1 MAAGSGA
8 DMPFAVTDATLF
20 AAGALFTQ
28 DYLEEGITQSQA
40 WAATD
45 TEELYKRLEAILDGF
60 AHASRPN
67 EATTE
72 SDLVWPV
79 LEALGWSDYLT
90 QQNLS
95 EKGRVDVPDGLL
107 FIDAEAKSRANEH
120 AEEWKRYDF
129 GAVVVESKRWGRALD
144 RAEGRKGSDRDTPS
158 TQLLRYLRRIDD
170 LTRGVLRWGILTN
183 GARWRLY
190 FAGARSTI
198 DEYLEIDLARI
209 MGLNSD
215 LLDTGITD
223 AEREHWLHVFATLF
237 HRSAFERE
245 AGDAPNFLERARK
258 DAAFYEERVAKS
270 LSDLVFDRLYPE
282 LGKAVAKAAPDD
294 TPLND
299 IRQATL
305 ILLYRLLFILYAEDR
320 GLLPVKDTRYDDYAM
335 RVARLDVGRRKDEND
350 TFSPLGTGYWGRF
363 ADLSRMIDGG
373 EPIIGLPPYNGGL
386 FSEGQPL
393 LSSIRLGEDVM
404 ADALDI
410 LSFEQGEG
418 RRRYINYRDLSVQ
431 QLGSIYE
438 RLLEFE
444 LVREENGDLDIRP
457 NIFAR
462 KNSGSYYT
470 PDDLVLLILDETL
483 APLIEDAHT
492 AFKDRLASVKPSDS
506 EEYKLTQLQKVDPAQ
521 AITRLRVCDPAMGSG
536 HFLVSLVDRLTN
548 HALDAV
554 AEAAALAMQEHGLEY
569 ESPVSEEVRK
579 VRATIRGNAED
590 EGWSVSEE
598 QLDDPQLVKRMVLKR
613 CVYGAD
619 KNPMAVE
626 LAKVSLWL
634 HTFTVGAPLSFIDH
648 HLAAGDSLFGL
659 WVRDA
664 IDKAGKGGELF
675 LHEPLQRAQTQA
687 RVMEQIEFLTD
698 ADIGE
703 AHKSAEMWDGV
714 EAQTGE
720 LDGFV
725 SFVHALDWM
734 DLKGPD
740 KALVARWLDG
750 EFGDPIPIARGKRVP
765 EGSKAKTEDVDR
777 FAVICREARELI
789 EEERF
794 LNWQITF
801 PGVWSNWASAGLEGG
816 FDAVVGNPPW
826 DRIKLQQVEWFASRR
841 PGIAK
846 AQRASDRKKMI
857 VALKADEDP
866 LFDDFMKADRRASDT
881 LRMARFN
888 GGKRVANPEYAVWK
902 NNVEVPETQ
911 SRIHAKGVKAKVA
924 APSKTLPAPSAHY
937 PLLSRGDINL
947 YSLFV
952 ERAHRLV
959 KPDGMVG
966 LLTPSGIA
974 SDLSASAF
982 FRQVATGGHVRAL
995 YDFENRRTRYGLEP
1009 FFPDV
1014 DSRFKFMAMMASPS
1028 RTFEA
1033 AYCGFFLQA
1042 VSEKANPEQAFPITA
1057 EDFARV
1063 NPNTGTAPIFRTRR
1077 DMELTTRIY
1086 ANAPVLVDKSGDEEE
1101 KTWPVKYSTMFHMTN
1116 DSQLFRTRAELE
1128 EQEGAW
1134 PIGGNRWQSEASEWV
1149 PLYVGRMIHQFDHRA
1164 ASVTVNEDNIHNAAL
1179 SGAVTAEMKADPAFV
1194 PEPQYWVKAS
1204 DTQKLEGADYV
1215 MAFRDIA
1222 RATDARTFISAI
1234 APAYGFGNKA
1244 PLVLGENQPIVAPD
1258 LALVVACS
1266 NSLAFDFAARSKLQ
1280 STSVNWFIVEQLP
1293 VIPTA
1298 AYDRQFGQKSAA
1310 RIVKEA
1316 VLELTYTAHDMAAFA
1331 KDIGHVDK
1339 SGEVK
1344 PPFIWDEDRR
1354 LHLRA
1359 KLDALYFI
1367 LYGVFDPENR
1377 IQSRDDVEYIYST
1390 FPIVEREETKRWGSY
1405 RSRDL
1410 CLSYINALL
1419 AGQPDAEVEG

>member
-1 MAAGSGA
+1 
-8 DMPFAVTDATLF
+8 MPRHVTDATLF

-28 DYLEEGITQSQA
+28 DYLEEGITKTQA
-40 WAATD
+40 WAAID
-45 TEELYKRLEAILDGF
+45 AAALRDRLAAILAGF
-60 AHASRPN
+60 PHATSPN

-79 LEALGWSDYLT
+79 LEALGWGDYLT

-107 FIDAEAKSRANEH
+107 FIDAGAKAKANEY
-120 AEEWKRYDF
+120 AEEWRRYEC
-129 GAVVVESKRWGRALD
+129 GAAIVESKRWGRALD
-144 RAEGRKGSDRDTPS
+144 RAEGRKGSERDTPS

-170 LTRGVLRWGILTN
+170 LTRGALRWGILTN

-198 DEYLEIDLARI
+198 DEYLELDLARI
-209 MGLNSD
+209 MGLDGD
-215 LLDTGITD
+215 LLDSAITD
-223 AEREHWLHVFATLF
+223 AERDHWLRVFATLF
-237 HRSAFERE
+237 HRNAFER
-245 AGDAPNFLERARK
+245 ATADAPSFLERARK
-258 DAAFYEERVAKS
+258 EAAFYEERVAKS
-270 LSDLVFDRLYPE
+270 LSDLVFDRLYPA
-282 LGKAVAKAAPDD
+282 LGKAVAKAAPAD
-294 TPLND
+294 TPLDD

-305 ILLYRLLFILYAEDR
+305 ILLYRLLFVLYAEDR
-320 GLLPVKDTRYDDYAM
+320 GLLPVKDRRFDDYAL
-335 RVARLDVGRRKDEND
+335 RVARLDIGRRKDEGD
-350 TFSPLGTGYWGRF
+350 AFSTIADAIWRRF
-363 ADLSRMIDGG
+363 ASLAKMIDKGD
-373 EPIIGLPPYNGGL
+373 PSVGLPPYNGGL
-386 FSEGQPL
+386 FSAEATPL
-393 LSSIRLGEDVM
+393 LASISLGDDVM
-404 ADALDI
+404 AEALDI
-410 LSFEQGEG
+410 LSYEQRGG
-418 RRRYINYRDLSVQ
+418 RRRYINYRDLTVQ

-444 LVREENGDLDIRP
+444 LVRDDAGALDIRP

-483 APLIEDAHT
+483 APLIADAHK
-492 AFKDRLASVKPSDS
+492 AFTDRLASLKPGDS
-506 EEYKLTQLQKVDPAQ
+506 EDYKLTQLQKVDPAK

-548 HALDAV
+548 HALNAV

-590 EGWSVSEE
+590 AGWTVAEE

-626 LAKVSLWL
+626 LAKVALWL

-664 IDKAGKGGELF
+664 IDKAGKGGALF
-675 LHEPLQRAQTQA
+675 LHEPLQRAQNQA
-687 RVMEQIEFLTD
+687 RIMETIEALTD

-703 AHKSAEMWDGV
+703 AHRSAEMWEGV

-725 SFVHALDWM
+725 SFMHALDWL

-740 KALVARWLDG
+740 KALVAQWLDG
-750 EFGDPIPIARGKRVP
+750 VFGDPMPIARGKRAP
-765 EGSKAKTEDVDR
+765 ESAKAKPEDVER
-777 FAVICREARELI
+777 FTAIWREARALI
-789 EEERF
+789 DEERF

-801 PGVWSNWASAGLEGG
+801 PGVWANWGSAGLEGG

-826 DRIKLQQVEWFASRR
+826 DRIKLQQVEWFAARR
-841 PGIAK
+841 PDIAK
-846 AQRASDRKKMI
+846 AQRASDRKRMI
-857 VALKADEDP
+857 GALNKAGDP
-866 LFDDFMKADRRASDT
+866 LHADFVKADRRAADT
-881 LRMARFN
+881 MRMARK
-888 GGKRVANPEYAVWK
+888 GG
-902 NNVEVPETQ
+902 
-911 SRIHAKGVKAKVA
+911 
-924 APSKTLPAPSAHY
+924 HY

-982 FRQVATGGHVRAL
+982 FRKVATGSHVKAL

-1028 RTFEA
+1028 RKFQA
-1033 AYCGFFLQA
+1033 AHCGFFLQA
-1042 VSEKANPEQAFPITA
+1042 VSEKANPDQAFPITA
-1057 EDFARV
+1057 ADFARV

-1077 DMELTTRIY
+1077 DMALTTAIY
-1086 ANAPVLVDKSGDEEE
+1086 ARAPVLVDRSSGEEVKS
-1101 KTWPVKYSTMFHMTN
+1101 WPVKYHRMFDMTL
-1116 DSQLFRTRAELE
+1116 DSAMFRTRAELE

-1134 PIGGNRWQSEASEWV
+1134 PIGGNRWQSAGGEWV
-1149 PLYVGRMIHQFDHRA
+1149 PLYEGKMVQAFDHRA
-1164 ASVTVNEDNIHNAAL
+1164 ASVVVNPENLNRPAQPFPAT
-1179 SGAVTAEMKADPAFV
+1179 SAQSADPAWLADPQFWIQP
-1194 PEPQYWVKAS
+1194 PEG
-1204 DTQKLEGADYV
+1204 L
-1215 MAFRDIA
+1215 A
-1222 RATDARTFISAI
+1222 RAPFALCFKDVTAPTNVRTMI
-1234 APAYGFGNKA
+1234 AALIPSGAAGNTLPLIDLDLPDGAAKA
-1244 PLVLGENQPIVAPD
+1244 PH
-1258 LALVVACS
+1258 LAELAGNL
-1266 NSLAFDFAARSKLQ
+1266 NSMAFDFVARQKVQGQHL
-1280 STSVNWFIVEQLP
+1280 NWFIVEQLP
-1293 VIPTA
+1293 IIPPA
-1298 AYDRQFGQKSAA
+1298 AYARQFGPKTAA
-1310 RIVKEA
+1310 DIVREA
-1316 VLELTYTAHDMAAFA
+1316 VLELTYTAHDMAPFA
-1331 KDIGHVDK
+1331 RDLGYVQGGHVDAA
-1339 SGEVK
+1339 GEVL
-1344 PPFIWDEDRR
+1344 PPFVWDEDRR
-1354 LHLRA
+1354 VALRA

-1367 LYGVFDPENR
+1367 LYGVFDPALPGHDPA
-1377 IQSRDDVEYIYST
+1377 QARDDVRYIYST
-1390 FPIVEREETKRWGSY
+1390 FPIVERQETQTWGRY

-1410 CLSYINALL
+1410 CLSWINALL
-1419 AGQPDAEVEG
+1419 AGQPDANMEG

>member
-1 MAAGSGA
+1 MAAATGA
-8 DMPFAVTDATLF
+8 DMPCHVTDATLF

-28 DYLEEGITQSQA
+28 DYLEEGITQTQA

-45 TEELYKRLEAILDGF
+45 AAALRDRLAAILAGF
-60 AHASRPN
+60 PHATSPN

-79 LEALGWSDYLT
+79 LEALGWGDYLT

-107 FIDAEAKSRANEH
+107 FIDAEAKAKAN
-120 AEEWKRYDF
+120 AYPEEWRRYEC
-129 GAVVVESKRWGRALD
+129 GAAIVESKRWGRALD
-144 RAEGRKGSDRDTPS
+144 RAEGRKGSERDTPS

-170 LTRGVLRWGILTN
+170 LTRGALRWGILTN

-198 DEYLEIDLARI
+198 DEYLELDLARI
-209 MGLNSD
+209 MGLDGD
-215 LLDTGITD
+215 LLDSAITD
-223 AEREHWLHVFATLF
+223 VERDHWLRVFATLF
-237 HRSAFERE
+237 HRNAFER
-245 AGDAPNFLERARK
+245 ATADAPSFLERARK
-258 DAAFYEERVAKS
+258 EAAFYEERVAKS
-270 LSDLVFDRLYPE
+270 LSDLVFDRLYPA
-282 LGKAVAKAAPDD
+282 LGKAVAKAAPAD
-294 TPLND
+294 TPLDD

-305 ILLYRLLFILYAEDR
+305 ILLYRLLFVLYAEDR
-320 GLLPVKDTRYDDYAM
+320 GLLPVKDRRFDDYAL
-335 RVARLDVGRRKDEND
+335 RVARLDIGRRKDEGD
-350 TFSPLGTGYWGRF
+350 AFSTIADAIWRRF
-363 ADLSRMIDGG
+363 ASLAKMIDKGD
-373 EPIIGLPPYNGGL
+373 PSVGLPPYNGGL
-386 FSEGQPL
+386 FSGEATPL
-393 LSSIRLGEDVM
+393 LASISLGDDVM
-404 ADALDI
+404 AEALDI
-410 LSFEQGEG
+410 LSWEQRGG
-418 RRRYINYRDLSVQ
+418 RRRYINYRDLTVQ

-444 LVREENGDLDIRP
+444 LVRDETGALDIRP

-483 APLIEDAHT
+483 APLIEDAHR
-492 AFKDRLASVKPSDS
+492 AFKDRLASLKPGDS
-506 EEYKLTQLQKVDPAQ
+506 EDYKLTQLQKVDPAK

-590 EGWSVSEE
+590 AGWTVAEE

-626 LAKVSLWL
+626 LAKVALWL

-664 IDKAGKGGELF
+664 IDKAGKGGALF
-675 LHEPLQRAQTQA
+675 LHEPLQRAQNQA
-687 RVMEQIEFLTD
+687 RIMETIEALTD

-703 AHKSAEMWDGV
+703 AHRSAEMWEGV

-725 SFVHALDWM
+725 SFMHALDWL

-740 KALVARWLDG
+740 KALVAQWLDG
-750 EFGDPIPIARGKRVP
+750 VFGDPMPIARGRRAP
-765 EGSKAKTEDVDR
+765 ESAKARPEDVER
-777 FAVICREARELI
+777 FTAIWREGRGLI
-789 EEERF
+789 DEERF

-801 PGVWSNWASAGLEGG
+801 PGVWTNWGSAGLEGG

-826 DRIKLQQVEWFASRR
+826 DRIKLQQVEWFAARR
-841 PGIAK
+841 PQIAK
-846 AQRASDRKKMI
+846 SQRASDRGRMI
-857 VALKADEDP
+857 GALAKAGDP
-866 LFDDFMKADRRASDT
+866 LHADFVKADRRAADT
-881 LRMARFN
+881 LRMARK
-888 GGKRVANPEYAVWK
+888 GG
-902 NNVEVPETQ
+902 
-911 SRIHAKGVKAKVA
+911 
-924 APSKTLPAPSAHY
+924 HY

-982 FRQVATGGHVRAL
+982 FRKVATGGHVKAL

-1014 DSRFKFMAMMASPS
+1014 DSRFKFIAMMASPS

-1033 AYCGFFLQA
+1033 AHCGFFLQA
-1042 VSEKANPEQAFPITA
+1042 VSERGNPEQAFPITA
-1057 EDFARV
+1057 ADFSRV

-1077 DMELTTRIY
+1077 DMALTTAIY
-1086 ANAPVLVDKSGDEEE
+1086 ARAPALVDRSSGKELKS
-1101 KTWPVKYSTMFHMTN
+1101 WPVKYATLFHMTN
-1116 DSQLFRTRAELE
+1116 DSHLFRTRAELE
-1128 EQEGAW
+1128 EKEGAW
-1134 PIGGNRWQSEASEWV
+1134 PIGGNRWQSAAGEWV
-1149 PLYVGRMIHQFDHRA
+1149 PLYEGKMVQAFDHRA
-1164 ASVTVNEDNIHNAAL
+1164 ASVVINLENVNRPAQPFPATPEQ
-1179 SGAVTAEMKADPAFV
+1179 SADPGWSAD
-1194 PEPQYWVKAS
+1194 PQFWIAKSECEATKALPWVLGFKEITAP
-1204 DTQKLEGADYV
+1204 TNV
-1215 MAFRDIA
+1215 
-1222 RATDARTFISAI
+1222 RTFIA
-1234 APAYGFGNKA
+1234 AGFPAYGFGNK
-1244 PLVLGENQPIVAPD
+1244 VPILTPTEAGVRLELL
-1258 LALVVACS
+1258 LANFNAIP
-1266 NSLAFDFAARSKLQ
+1266 FDFAARQKVQGQTL
-1280 STSVNWFIVEQLP
+1280 NWFIVEQFP
-1293 VIPTA
+1293 VIPPA
-1298 AYDRQFGQKSAA
+1298 AYARQFGPKTAA
-1310 RIVKEA
+1310 DIVREA
-1316 VLELTYTAHDMAAFA
+1316 VLELTYTAHDMAPFA
-1331 KDIGHVDK
+1331 REMGHLDAA
-1339 SGEVK
+1339 GEVL
-1344 PPFIWDEDRR
+1344 PPFEWDEDRR
-1354 LHLRA
+1354 LALRA

-1367 LYGVFDPENR
+1367 LYGIYDPANAA
-1377 IQSRDDVEYIYST
+1377 QSREDIRYIYST
-1390 FPIVEREETKRWGSY
+1390 FPIVERQEMTRWGSY

-1410 CLSYINALL
+1410 TLAWVNALC
-1419 AGQPDAEVEG
+1419 AGEPDAKIKS